1 MVDVSFINPFSD
13 EGRQIVREYGN
24 LNTIYEENGEL
35 IDLVIRSPSQDISD
49 EESIPHNL
57 VDLALK
63 RLEWYVKKKNNPEF
77 DYKKYSYLHNQN
89 ITRFDVIAFYLLVQ
103 AISVKFGPNSRES
116 RVMVESQGKLMESR
130 MGELLLS
137 EKREILRTI
146 LNRLLSGEV
155 KWTDFADLLSSRKI
169 KLTDLVLDQGN
180 IILDEED
187 FMENLGYKLEH
198 RDPSK
203 MYHLLIGDKV
213 KELMVNRMIMQKT
226 ENYIAEVYEKSRRQV
241 EPNPLLL
248 ELADQITEILN
259 EPVVRYGYRGSTGKI
274 DASPL
279 NQEAF
284 PPCVKIVLEGMKS
297 GGRNDAIILFLTPF
311 ISYARLYPDVF
322 RRNTTLKISDVDP
335 ELAAVEKEILPLIYE
350 AAERCTPP
358 LFEDQPQ
365 EKVNINAKMGF
376 GMHTE
381 IELKHEGETIW
392 YTPMSCEKVKLHLPN
407 LCKPDKT
414 CKSIG
419 NPLSYYIRRLTDLRY
434 DKGSQ
439 EDIPRGL
446 MWIGTFYANR
456 STSKTGHP

>member
-13 EGRQIVREYGN
+13 EGRQIVKEYGN
-24 LNTIYEENGEL
+24 LNTIYEENGDL
-35 IDLVIRSPSQDISD
+35 IDMVIHSRSQDISD
-49 EESIPHNL
+49 EESIPHNI

-63 RLEWYVKKKNNPEF
+63 RLEWYVKKKINPEF
-77 DYKKYSYLHNQN
+77 DYKKYSYLYNYDV
-89 ITRFDVIAFYLLVQ
+89 TKFDVIAFYLLAQ

-130 MGELLLS
+130 MGELQLS
-137 EKREILRTI
+137 ERRKILRTI
-146 LNRLLSGEV
+146 LSTLLSGEV
-155 KWTDFADLLSSRKI
+155 NWTTFSDLLSSRKI

-180 IILDEED
+180 IILDKED

-198 RDPSK
+198 RDPEK
-203 MYHLLIGDKV
+203 MYHLLIGDQI
-213 KELMVNRMIMQKT
+213 KELIMIKIIMQKT
-226 ENYIAEVYEKSRRQV
+226 EDYISEVHDKSQRQI

-248 ELADQITEILN
+248 ELADQISEILN
-259 EPVVRYGYRGSTGKI
+259 EPVTGYGYRGSSGKI
-274 DASPL
+274 EASPL

-284 PPCVKIVLEGMKS
+284 PPCVKMVLEGIKS

-322 RRNTTLKISDVDP
+322 RRNTTLRVSDVDP
-335 ELAAVEKEILPLIYE
+335 ELAVVEKEILPLIYE
-350 AAERCTPP
+350 AAERCIPP

-376 GMHTE
+376 GMHSQ
-381 IELKHEGETIW
+381 IELVHEGETTW
-392 YTPMSCEKVKLHLPN
+392 YTPMSCEKVKLHLSS

-419 NPLSYYIRRLTDLRY
+419 NPLSYYIRRLTDLKY
-434 DKGSQ
+434 DKESK
-439 EDIPRGL
+439 ED
-446 MWIGTFYANR
+446 
-456 STSKTGHP
+456 